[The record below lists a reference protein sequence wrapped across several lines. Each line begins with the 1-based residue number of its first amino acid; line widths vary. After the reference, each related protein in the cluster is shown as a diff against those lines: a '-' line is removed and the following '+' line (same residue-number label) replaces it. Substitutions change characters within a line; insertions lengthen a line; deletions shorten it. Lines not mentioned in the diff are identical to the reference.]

1 MFFKLAV
8 SFFGFEFFLG
18 LCYNDSYRIKTS
30 EIRKGNA
37 MRSFLLQEKTVARAD
52 VGMNND
58 TVKKIWHGFGFT
70 EISLELTEGEKNTF
84 VIGDAA
90 IPDLPEGKEYAIS
103 VTESGAAVRGCCYG
117 GLMRGFFDLAMQIEP
132 SYDDG
137 GALSI
142 PPMEKT
148 DSFRLGRRMIHIC
161 IFAESDR
168 LKIKKLIRL
177 AGALQYTHV
186 VIEFWGTY
194 KYDCLPEAGWD
205 GSYTKDEVRELVAEI
220 REMGMEP
227 VPMINHLGHAAGAR
241 MAGGKNVVLDQN
253 PRLHRLFM
261 PDGWSW
267 NVFNPEVRELLRKM
281 RSELYELFGKTE
293 YFHAGLDEAYMF
305 AVVPA
310 LRAKIPDYLA
320 EITREISAE
329 GRRPMLWMDMFL
341 PPESK
346 TPHVCRCT
354 EAEMYDFLA
363 KISPDTVLVDWNY
376 YTKEAPLTTSEYL
389 SERCDF
395 DIVTAPWH
403 EEKNIEACA
412 DTAID
417 LGLHGFMMTT
427 WHSMFRYAPAILHA
441 ARRCGAAKA
450 PWSDSCA
457 HGFHYTE
464 TATLLRK
471 LSFEGANSY
480 EDAGWVSREIMDNVG
495 IHM

>member
-8 SFFGFEFFLG
+8 SFFRFEFFLG
-18 LCYNDSYRIKTS
+18 LCYNVFDRIKNS

-37 MRSFLLQEKTVARAD
+37 MRSFLLQEKTVAKAD

-70 EISLELTEGEKNTF
+70 ETELELSEGEKNTF

-90 IPDLPEGKEYAIS
+90 IPALPEGKEYAIS

-132 SYDDG
+132 DYSEG

-148 DSFRLGRRMIHIC
+148 DSFKLGRRMIHIC

-186 VIEFWGTY
+186 VLEFWGTY

-227 VPMINHLGHAAGAR
+227 IPMINHLGHAAGAR
-241 MAGGKNVVLDQN
+241 MAGGKNAVLDQN
-253 PRLHRLFM
+253 PKLHRLFM

-363 KISPDTVLVDWNY
+363 KISPDTVLVDWHY

-441 ARRCGAAKA
+441 ARRCGAAKSS
-450 PWSDSCA
+450 WSDSCA